1 MILNKKASIRTQ
13 RLTLQVISKEDT
25 EQLVQLLTNH
35 EITKTFMVPDFKTP
49 EQVTA
54 LAETFISF
62 SQIED
67 VEHLAYGIYTDD
79 RLIGFINDCSMEN
92 DTIEIGYVIHPDYQG
107 KGYATEAVHAMI
119 EELLKMG
126 FCKVKAGYFEENVAS
141 RRVMEKCGMKQ
152 LSYTDEIEY
161 RGIVHKCFYYE
172 TGY

>member
-1 MILNKKASIRTQ
+1 MTLNKKASIQTQ
-13 RLTLQVISKEDT
+13 RLTLHAISEKDT

-54 LAETFISF
+54 LAETLISF

-79 RLIGFINDCSMEN
+79 RLIGFINDC
-92 DTIEIGYVIHPDYQG
+92 
-107 KGYATEAVHAMI
+107 
-119 EELLKMG
+119 
-126 FCKVKAGYFEENVAS
+126 
-141 RRVMEKCGMKQ
+141 GMKQ
-152 LSYTDEIEY
+152 LSNTDEIEY

-172 TGY
+172 AGY

>member
-1 MILNKKASIRTQ
+1 MTINKKASIQTQ
-13 RLTLQVISKEDT
+13 RLTLQVILEKDI
-25 EQLVQLLTNH
+25 EQLVQLLTNN
-35 EITKTFMVPDFKTP
+35 EITKTFMVSDFKTP

-54 LAETFISF
+54 LAETLISF

-67 VEHLAYGIYTDD
+67 VEHLAYGIYADG
-79 RLIGFINDCSMEN
+79 RLIGFINDCGMEN

-126 FCKVKAGYFEENVAS
+126 FRKVKAGYFEENEAS

-172 TGY
+172 VGY